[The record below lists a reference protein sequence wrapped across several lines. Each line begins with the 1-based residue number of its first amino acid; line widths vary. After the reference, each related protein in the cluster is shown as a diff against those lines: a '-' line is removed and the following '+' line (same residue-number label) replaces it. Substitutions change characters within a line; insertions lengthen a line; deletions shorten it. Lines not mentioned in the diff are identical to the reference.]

1 MIADRGAS
9 PVDAAAVVRL
19 SRRSGSQSEI
29 EGTTGRRLGAGVHVM
44 PPTFLCVGDI

>member
-19 SRRSGSQSEI
+19 SRSGSQSEI